1 MDNITKPERVIVNA
15 MKHVNSVDPDNVGGE
30 NYVPE
35 SMQPYVGNAVRN
47 ARSKMDILEKT
58 LSLLPKSSDEYLQS
72 QMDRENIAKSL
83 HTMRKQIDLYNK
95 GQIGFKG
102 ISTNINPG
110 TKDENFY
117 VNSAIYGNQW
127 DTLGF
132 DDNGKIHF
140 GLSVDDNPKNL
151 QYHKLDDLQ
160 DSNPIITKPFKS
172 MKYVFD
178 LYEVTKANKDMGK
191 DFDWDWTYNSALTNF
206 TNAGDDAII
215 GLAHADL
222 AGDGRTKSF
231 VEMYEAGLNDP
242 LFYIHPET
250 GEPLPKD
257 AEWMKEPKNAEIT
270 NQLISRYIANSMGD
284 VAGDIAMRGQVP
296 EVEISADRELDNVSV
311 TTTPSQK
318 EAILLPE
325 VTIEEDKN
333 PELVADKELNDKV
346 NKHIKKAEDL
356 HEGIKTMPKKSF
368 DYFIKRMRE
377 TVQSTRADKF
387 LQDMINLRKATL
399 TPAQLIKK
407 YSK

>member
-1 MDNITKPERVIVNA
+1 MAKQTKPERVIANA
-15 MKHVNSVDPDNVGGE
+15 MKHINSIDSDSVGSA
-30 NYVPE
+30 NYIPE
-35 SMQPYVGNAVRN
+35 TMQPYIGSAIRN
-47 ARSKMDILEKT
+47 SRKKMDILEKT
-58 LSLLPKSSDEYLQS
+58 LSLLPKSSDEYLQA
-72 QMDRENIAKSL
+72 QMDREGIAKSL
-83 HTMRKQIDLYNK
+83 YTMRKQIDLYNQ
-95 GQIGFKG
+95 GQLGFKG

-132 DDNGKIHF
+132 DDDGKIHF

-231 VEMYEAGLNDP
+231 AEMYEMGLNDP
-242 LFYIHPET
+242 LFYTHPET

-257 AEWMKEPKNAEIT
+257 TEWMKEPKNAEIL
-270 NQLISRYIANSMGD
+270 NQLMSRYIANTMGG
-284 VAGDIAMRGQVP
+284 VAGDSEVKEQVSDT
-296 EVEISADRELDNVSV
+296 EV
-311 TTTPSQK
+311 
-318 EAILLPE
+318 
-325 VTIEEDKN
+325 
-333 PELVADKELNDKV
+333 
-346 NKHIKKAEDL
+346 
-356 HEGIKTMPKKSF
+356 
-368 DYFIKRMRE
+368 
-377 TVQSTRADKF
+377 
-387 LQDMINLRKATL
+387 ATL

>member
-1 MDNITKPERVIVNA
+1 MAKQTKPERVIANA
-15 MKHVNSVDPDNVGGE
+15 MKHINSIDSDSVGSA
-30 NYVPE
+30 NYIPE
-35 SMQPYVGNAVRN
+35 TMQPYIGSAIRN
-47 ARSKMDILEKT
+47 SRKKMDILEKT
-58 LSLLPKSSDEYLQS
+58 LSLLPKSSDEYLQA
-72 QMDRENIAKSL
+72 QMDREGIAKSL
-83 HTMRKQIDLYNK
+83 YTMRKQIDLYNQ
-95 GQIGFKG
+95 GQLGFKG

-132 DDNGKIHF
+132 DDDGKIHF

-151 QYHKLDDLQ
+151 QYHKLDDLR
-160 DSNPIITKPFKS
+160 DSNPVITKPFKS
-172 MKYVFD
+172 MKYVLD

-191 DFDWDWTYNSALTNF
+191 DFDWDWTYNNALTNF

-231 VEMYEAGLNDP
+231 AEMYEMGLNDP
-242 LFYIHPET
+242 LFYTHPET
-250 GEPLPKD
+250 GEPLDTNP
-257 AEWMKEPKNAEIT
+257 EWMKDPENTEIL
-270 NQLISRYIANSMGD
+270 NQLMSRYITNTMSD
-284 VAGDIAMRGQVP
+284 VAGDVAMRGQVP
-296 EVEISADRELDNVSV
+296 EVDISANRKVDDVYRAA
-311 TTTPSQK
+311 PPPQK

-325 VTIEEDKN
+325 VTIEEDKD

-356 HEGIKTMPKKSF
+356 HEGMKTMPKKSF

-377 TVQSTRADKF
+377 TIQSTRADKF